1 MFSRLSLKYRIAVI
15 IFILEAIMMTIVL
28 QQTQKQS
35 YEASSKQ
42 ISSNERA
49 ILGLVAGIS
58 KAALITE
65 EYAELQPYIKEL
77 ISTTEATKLIL
88 TDANNLIIVSSTT
101 SDIGKQLPQ
110 LNERSNYRWQVQEIN
125 NASGLMGHLAI
136 EFSNEELTTAYMHAR
151 DFGLTIALF
160 GMLII
165 AAVGVL
171 VGYLLT
177 RRLATLTSTAQKI
190 AEGDLTARTSIHAH
204 DEIGKL
210 AITFDHMVE
219 RLLENKEALNRSLR
233 ETQEREQNL
242 TVTLNS
248 IGDAVITTDAKGLI
262 TRMNPVAENLTG
274 WSLGEAQGQL
284 ISKIFPIINATTRET
299 IENPI
304 DIVMSTGET
313 VYLSNHTTLIAK
325 DGTEYQIADS
335 AAPIRN
341 GDENI
346 LGMVLIFNNVT
357 EQYKMRE
364 EIRSS
369 AQHLKLYREQAPMAI
384 IEWNID
390 FQVVDWNVAAE
401 KMFGYTVEEVKGQ
414 NFVDVM
420 LPEKSIVSVKQ
431 IWKDLMTQTGGK
443 LSINE
448 NITKDG
454 RTILCEWHNT
464 PLKNESGKI
473 IGAASIVQDITERQ
487 QKEDQLRQSQ
497 KMDAVG
503 KLTGGVAHDFNNI
516 LGVVLGYAG
525 LLKNISSAE
534 PDVSKYAEQI
544 YHAGERG
551 SKLTKKLLSFSRQKD
566 SNDENHN
573 LNTLLHNNHLLL
585 EKTLTAR
592 IKLIFD
598 LADDLWDVCID
609 DNDLED
615 AILNISINSMHA
627 IDGNGTLTFQTR
639 NEVVNQMDAKLL
651 EMKEGDYV
659 SLSISDS
666 GSGMDKL
673 TKDKIFDP
681 FFSTKG
687 EFGTGLGLSQVYG
700 FVDRCRGAIKVY
712 SELNHGTRIILYFP
726 RAKSSQF
733 EKPLAHTNNIND
745 VKGNE
750 TILVVDDEPALLDLT
765 ALILSQQG
773 YQIFKA
779 ESAQQALEILKVE
792 TIDLLLSDVIMPDM
806 DGYKLSTIVHEK
818 YPHIKIQ
825 LASGFSDDR
834 HLNMGHDTDTLHKD
848 LLNKPFNS
856 QTLFKRVREL
866 LG

>member
-1 MFSRLSLKYRIAVI
+1 MLLMSNKKHRLYKGVARKLIVSTILFSSFITLIITAIQLYQGYKYDLEIIDSRFQQINDVHLTSVTNNVWLADKKEALIQLNGILKTPDIQYLEIREGDSLWIKAGFSKKSKAKSKTYQLKYSYKDKILDVGTLKVVASLENTYQHIYDNALVVLI
-15 IFILEAIMMTIVL
+15 TNGIKTSLVAFFIFILFSNIISRHLIKISDFALENNPLTSNKTL
-28 QQTQKQS
+28 SLNRKQS
-35 YEASSKQ
+35 QKDELDIVVASINDMRHRLSK
-42 ISSNERA
+42 
-49 ILGLVAGIS
+49 
-58 KAALITE
+58 
-65 EYAELQPYIKEL
+65 
-77 ISTTEATKLIL
+77 
-88 TDANNLIIVSSTT
+88 
-101 SDIGKQLPQ
+101 Q
-110 LNERSNYRWQVQEIN
+110 LNEIN
-125 NASGLMGHLAI
+125 
-136 EFSNEELTTAYMHAR
+136 EKKQ
-151 DFGLTIALF
+151 
-160 GMLII
+160 
-165 AAVGVL
+165 
-171 VGYLLT
+171 YL
-177 RRLATLTSTAQKI
+177 
-190 AEGDLTARTSIHAH
+190 
-204 DEIGKL
+204 
-210 AITFDHMVE
+210 
-219 RLLENKEALNRSLR
+219 SL
-233 ETQEREQNL
+233 
-242 TVTLNS
+242 TLNS

-262 TRMNPVAENLTG
+262 THMNPVAELLTG
-274 WSLGEAQGQL
+274 WLIEEAEGQS
-284 ISKIFPIINATTRET
+284 IKIVFSVINATTRET

-335 AAPIRN
+335 ASPIRN
-341 GDENI
+341 EDEI
-346 LGMVLIFNNVT
+346 TLGMVLIFNNVT

-369 AQHLKLYREQAPMAI
+369 AQHLKLYREQAPMAT
-384 IEWNID
+384 IEWNTD

-401 KMFGYTVEEVKGQ
+401 KMFGYTVEEVKGE
-414 NFVDVM
+414 NFVDIM
-420 LPEKSIVSVKQ
+420 LPESAIVNVKE
-431 IWKDLMTQTGGK
+431 IWRDLMAQTGGE

-464 PLKNESGKI
+464 PLKDESGKI

-497 KMDAVG
+497 KLDALG

-525 LLKNISSAE
+525 LLKDISSE
-534 PDVSKYAEQI
+534 QPDVYKYAEQI

-551 SKLTKKLLSFSRQKD
+551 SKLTRKLLSFSRQKE

-598 LADDLWDVCID
+598 LADDLWDVSID

-639 NEVVNQMDAKLL
+639 NEVVNQTDAQLL
-651 EMKEGDYV
+651 QMKEGDYV

-666 GSGMDKL
+666 GSGMDKI
-673 TKDKIFDP
+673 TKDKIFEP

-687 EFGTGLGLSQVYG
+687 ELGTGLGLSQVYG

-712 SELNHGTRIILYFP
+712 SELNHGTRLILYFP
-726 RAKSSQF
+726 RAKSSKFQ
-733 EKPLAHTNNIND
+733 KPLIHINNIND
-745 VKGNE
+745 VKGTE
-750 TILVVDDEPALLDLT
+750 TILVVDDESALLDLT

-779 ESAQQALEILKVE
+779 ESAQQALEILEVE
-792 TIDLLLSDVIMPDM
+792 SIDLLLSDVIMPDM
-806 DGYKLSTIVHEK
+806 DGYKLSKVVHEK

-834 HLNMGHDTDTLHKD
+834 HLNMGHDALHKE
-848 LLNKPFNS
+848 LLHKPFNS
-856 QTLFKRVREL
+856 QTLFKRIREL

>member
-77 ISTTEATKLIL
+77 ISTTEATKLML
-88 TDANNLIIVSSTT
+88 TDANKLIIVSSTI

-110 LNERSNYRWQVQEIN
+110 LNERSNYRWQVQEIK

-171 VGYLLT
+171 VGFLLT

-364 EIRSS
+364 KIRSS

-384 IEWNID
+384 IEWNTD

-401 KMFGYTVEEVKGQ
+401 KMFGYTVEEIKGQ

-420 LPEKSIVSVKQ
+420 LPEKSIVNVKQ
-431 IWKDLMTQTGGK
+431 IWKDLMAQTGGE

-454 RTILCEWHNT
+454 RAILCEWHNT
-464 PLKNESGKI
+464 PLKDEVGNI

-497 KMDAVG
+497 KMDALG

-534 PDVSKYAEQI
+534 PDVYKYAEQI

-551 SKLTKKLLSFSRQKD
+551 SKLTKKLLSFSRQKE

-573 LNTLLHNNHLLL
+573 LNILLDNNHLLL

-598 LADDLWDVCID
+598 LADDLWDVYID

-639 NEVVNQMDAKLL
+639 NEVVNRTDAQLL
-651 EMKEGDYV
+651 QMKEGDYV

-687 EFGTGLGLSQVYG
+687 ELGTGLGLSQVYG

-745 VKGNE
+745 VKGTE

-834 HLNMGHDTDTLHKD
+834 HINMGHDTLHKD